1 MGNVKIFSSQT
12 REMLALEKVIIE
24 KLDLI
29 QVQVNNIN
37 SMTLRATILSNHG

>member
-1 MGNVKIFSSQT
+1 MGSGKIFTNQT
-12 REMLALEKVIIE
+12 REMLALKKVIIE

-37 SMTLRATILSNHG
+37 SMTLQTTIL